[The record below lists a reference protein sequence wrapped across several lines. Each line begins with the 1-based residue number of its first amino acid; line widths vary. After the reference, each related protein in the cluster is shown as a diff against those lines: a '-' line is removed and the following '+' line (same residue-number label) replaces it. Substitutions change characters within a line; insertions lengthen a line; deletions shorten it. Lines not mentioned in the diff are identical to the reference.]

1 VDELEVELVEE
12 DVDEPG
18 VGVGVGD
25 GVAVGAVHVCFLTV
39 VLLNVT
45 APVLARSLP
54 FTVEPPSSVIVADA
68 RIFPTNVVDFP
79 RVTEEPTFQ

>member
-1 VDELEVELVEE
+1 MDELEVELEEE
-12 DVDEPG
+12 DVDEP
-18 VGVGVGD
+18 GVGVGD
-25 GVAVGAVHVCFLTV
+25 GVAVGAVHVCFVTV

-79 RVTEEPTFQ
+79 RVAEEPTFQ